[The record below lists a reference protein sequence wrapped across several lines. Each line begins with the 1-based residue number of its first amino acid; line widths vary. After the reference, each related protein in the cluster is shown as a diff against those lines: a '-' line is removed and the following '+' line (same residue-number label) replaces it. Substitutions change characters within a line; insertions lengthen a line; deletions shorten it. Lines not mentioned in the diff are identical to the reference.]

1 MLEPIDDV
9 KVHVQ
14 TNTVTMKE
22 IKDMLTK
29 ESLKTAEMNRHIL
42 KMIEDLREDVK
53 KISTDDGHSSKPR
66 VNISP
71 KITAN
76 KAFRAKIEEEPTS
89 YIM

>member
-53 KISTDDGHSSKPR
+53 KISTDGHSSKPR

-76 KAFRAKIEEEPTS
+76 KGFRAKIEEDPTS